1 MAVFFV
7 IAHGFKFTTL
17 TGTSESGNNVHIVK
31 YEKVQREFRIVL
43 ILSNDDRIGG
53 RFLTFKKTPAG
64 QGQCIRSPVKCWT
77 TRLDQDLGK

>member
-17 TGTSESGNNVHIVK
+17 TGTSESGNVHVIK

-43 ILSNDDRIGG
+43 ILSIDDRIGG
-53 RFLTFKKTPAG
+53 RFF
-64 QGQCIRSPVKCWT
+64 
-77 TRLDQDLGK
+77 

>member
-7 IAHGFKFTTL
+7 IAHGFKFTAL

-43 ILSNDDRIGG
+43 ILSIDDRIGG
-53 RFLTFKKTPAG
+53 RFFKENTGWSRTMYTEPGQMLDNAAG
-64 QGQCIRSPVKCWT
+64 SGF
-77 TRLDQDLGK
+77 GKIG

>member
-53 RFLTFKKTPAG
+53 RFF
-64 QGQCIRSPVKCWT
+64 
-77 TRLDQDLGK
+77 